1 MSSYKISK
9 YSKQQADKLGVQ
21 IKTSTNPSKKID
33 VYKDGDRISSIGSSS
48 HMDYP
53 KWIEA
58 KGKTYADERRRLYK
72 ARHEKTRKKVGTA
85 SFYAD
90 RILW

>member
-1 MSSYKISK
+1 MSSYKITK

-33 VYKDGDRISSIGSSS
+33 VYKNGDKIASIGSSS
-48 HMDYP
+48 HNDFP
-53 KWIEA
+53 TWIEK
-58 KGKTYADERRRLYK
+58 KGKTYANERRRLYK
-72 ARHEKTRKKVGTA
+72 ARNQKDRNKVGTA
-85 SFYAD
+85 SFYAS